1 MRKWGSR
8 RQSRITD
15 PGALRPLSRST
26 NIKHVQSKGYEAL
39 FRVPSGDRCPTEARG
54 ARNWSLRSREDRI
67 ACNGSSRVGMARGR
81 ATSFPGYPNCRKGA
95 GVSAGKEPE
104 VSGSSIVRPLLGAAK
119 LDEVS
124 AEARRFAEETG
135 RYPAGTS
142 RNGEV
147 RGLIKRA
154 ISAVRNELPQQANPP
169 ATPLVFENP
178 PCGGEQNPVRPR
190 LGPLQHAKGCD
201 AWVVA
206 TC

>member
-1 MRKWGSR
+1 M
-8 RQSRITD
+8 
-15 PGALRPLSRST
+15 GAEEAVAHYRSWRVAAPLAEYEYQTRPKQGIRST
-26 NIKHVQSKGYEAL
+26 LPRTFGGSLSDGSQGIS
-39 FRVPSGDRCPTEARG
+39 
-54 ARNWSLRSREDRI
+54 RNWSLRSREDRI